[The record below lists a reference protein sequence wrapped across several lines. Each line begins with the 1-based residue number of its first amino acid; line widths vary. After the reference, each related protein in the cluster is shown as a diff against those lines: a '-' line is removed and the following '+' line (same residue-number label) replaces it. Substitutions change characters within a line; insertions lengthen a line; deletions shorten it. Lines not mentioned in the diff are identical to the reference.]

1 MTGSQSPREF
11 RIFEVDE
18 YGNRWFVCTR
28 PDLALA
34 RSYVSRVLGGGTDY
48 IIEDENGVRQ

>member
-1 MTGSQSPREF
+1 MTGSQKSREF

-18 YGNRWFVCTR
+18 YGNRWFVCAR

-34 RSYVSRVLGGGTDY
+34 RSYLSRVLSGGTEY